1 MKKVRTRFRN
11 ALVAVGLCLLTVLI
25 SSTAFAQAGSSSLRG
40 IVTDL
45 QGRVVA
51 GANVTLSNEA
61 RNFTRTQITNESGNY
76 VFTAIPPGT
85 YRVDVEAQGF
95 KKSSV
100 NEVHALIDTPT
111 NLDVELEAGSITET
125 VSVIA
130 GGDAPINTSDAT
142 LGNTFESK
150 RIIELPLNANNVVGL
165 LSLQPGVTRT
175 GYVNGGRSD
184 QANITLD
191 GVDVNEQQNGLDVV
205 TNQAFSSVLRVI
217 RDSVQEFRVVTTN
230 PNADTGRSSGAQV
243 SLATRAGSNDW
254 HGSLFYNH
262 RNTVTTANDF
272 FNNKAGRFV
281 ATDPQVL
288 SGTARVGDPRLPRPQ
303 LLRNIF
309 GGSVGGPIKSD
320 RAFFFFA
327 YEGFREATASG
338 GLQVVPLP
346 HVGQGIIR
354 YRTAS
359 GASDPSC
366 PAGTPSGFRC
376 LNAAQINAFYTAANG
391 ISPGINPQALQFLA
405 DKTRRYVANDTTS
418 GDGINTA
425 GFRFN
430 APTPTVQDTYVLKF
444 DFNLTDRQTLFV
456 RGK

>member
-1 MKKVRTRFRN
+1 M
-11 ALVAVGLCLLTVLI
+11 
-25 SSTAFAQAGSSSLRG
+25 
-40 IVTDL
+40 
-45 QGRVVA
+45 A
-51 GANVTLSNEA
+51 GANVTLTNEA

-85 YRVDVEAQGF
+85 YRVEVEATGF

-100 NEVHALIDTPT
+100 NEVQALIDTPT
-111 NLDVELEAGSITET
+111 NLEVQLEAGSISET

-142 LGNTFESK
+142 LGNTFESR
-150 RIIELPLNANNVVGL
+150 RIIELPLNANNVIGL

-254 HGSLFYNH
+254 HGSLFYYH

-288 SGTARVGDPRLPRPQ
+288 SGTATVGDPRSRVRNYSEISLVDQSVVRSRAIVHSSFSRMKVFAKRP
-303 LLRNIF
+303 
-309 GGSVGGPIKSD
+309 
-320 RAFFFFA
+320 
-327 YEGFREATASG
+327 
-338 GLQVVPLP
+338 LQVDCRL
-346 HVGQGIIR
+346 
-354 YRTAS
+354 
-359 GASDPSC
+359 
-366 PAGTPSGFRC
+366 FRC
-376 LNAAQINAFYTAANG
+376 NTLGRESSAIE
-391 ISPGINPQALQFLA
+391 PQVVRAI
-405 DKTRRYVANDTTS
+405 RRVPRAHPRVSVA
-418 GDGINTA
+418 
-425 GFRFN
+425 
-430 APTPTVQDTYVLKF
+430 
-444 DFNLTDRQTLFV
+444 
-456 RGK
+456 